1 MVFCSLTC
9 DPHHSAFLS
18 ANATI
23 EHQSEETGDNVTLI
37 TALNYHISESYVQ
50 GLYESCSEVVNPSS
64 NSLAL
69 PTFCGSWGED
79 CNAHRL
85 LDAMGLGAD
94 HGGFSPFDIYFDYVT
109 DDQPPSTEF
118 EPFNPVAV
126 ACYQPISVSCTLL
139 PFASHSSS
147 VLILFLLKQNTS
159 GTCSCVDCTG
169 SCPKPE
175 PWPPLPEPW
184 FIGSMD
190 GLSFVML
197 IIFLSFSCIFLLA
210 VTWKWHIERRGKSL
224 SIHPSINWH
233 RLFLTAYTKNHI
245 HSSQRTLYEGG
256 SLVFDCVTRPMTRLY
271 ALDLTDVTQINN
283 GHITAHIE

>member
-1 MVFCSLTC
+1 MLCVEEGDEPPVFCCDHRQITDLAVSFGQALSLVGRCPSCARNLRMVFCSLTC

-23 EHQSEETGDNVTLI
+23 EHQSEETGENVTLI

-126 ACYQPISVSCTLL
+126 ACYQPISVSYTLL
-139 PFASHSSS
+139 PFASLRSS
-147 VLILFLLKQNTS
+147 VLTLFSIKTEYKRDVLLRRLHWK
-159 GTCSCVDCTG
+159 
-169 SCPKPE
+169 
-175 PWPPLPEPW
+175 LP
-184 FIGSMD
+184 
-190 GLSFVML
+190 
-197 IIFLSFSCIFLLA
+197 
-210 VTWKWHIERRGKSL
+210 
-224 SIHPSINWH
+224 
-233 RLFLTAYTKNHI
+233 
-245 HSSQRTLYEGG
+245 
-256 SLVFDCVTRPMTRLY
+256 
-271 ALDLTDVTQINN
+271 
-283 GHITAHIE
+283 